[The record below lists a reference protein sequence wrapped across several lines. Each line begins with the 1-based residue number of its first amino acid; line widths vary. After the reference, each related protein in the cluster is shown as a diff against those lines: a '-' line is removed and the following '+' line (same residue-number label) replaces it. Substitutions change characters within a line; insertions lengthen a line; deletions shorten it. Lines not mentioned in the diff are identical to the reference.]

1 MSTDDNRTLEEERQH
16 RKERLAATYR
26 IFAKLGFEDG
36 GVGAAGHVTVRD
48 PIEPDSFWV
57 NPYGVNFAL
66 ITVSS
71 LIRVDHSGQIVD
83 GDGAMLN
90 QAAFAIHSQ
99 IHAARPDVVA
109 AAHTHSMYGKTWSTL
124 GKPLRPLSQDDCA
137 FFEDHVVFDSFS
149 GVVLDLDEGKAIA
162 HALGDKKAAILQ
174 NHGLLSVGSSVD
186 AAAGCFIAFD
196 RACQSQLMAEA
207 AGDPIVIPD
216 DIAKHTYD
224 LVGSQLAMWFT
235 FQPLWDAIIREQP
248 DLFD

>member
-1 MSTDDNRTLEEERQH
+1 MDERTPEEERLH
-16 RKERLAATYR
+16 RKQRLAGTYR

-48 PIEPDSFWV
+48 PIEPETFWV
-57 NPYGVNFAL
+57 NPYGVNFAH

-71 LIRVDHSGQIVD
+71 LIRVDHHGEIVE
-83 GDGAMLN
+83 GEALLN

-99 IHAARPDVVA
+99 IHAARPDVLA

-124 GKPLRPLSQDDCA
+124 GKPLKALTQDDCA
-137 FFEDHVVFDSFS
+137 FYEDHVVFDSFS
-149 GVVLDLDEGKAIA
+149 GVVLDTDEGKAIA

-174 NHGLLSVGSSVD
+174 NHGLLTVGNSVESC
-186 AAAGCFIAFD
+186 AGAFIAFD

-207 AGDPIVIPD
+207 AGDPIEIPAD
-216 DIAKHTYD
+216 VAQGTHAN
-224 LVGSQLAMWFT
+224 VGSPMAMYFT
-235 FQPLWDAIIREQP
+235 FKPLWDAIVLEQP